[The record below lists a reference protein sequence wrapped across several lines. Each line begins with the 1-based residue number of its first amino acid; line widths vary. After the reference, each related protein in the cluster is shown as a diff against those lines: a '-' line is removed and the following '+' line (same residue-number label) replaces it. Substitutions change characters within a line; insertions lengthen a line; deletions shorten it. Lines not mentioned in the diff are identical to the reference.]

1 MSVDIKISSTTKA
14 EIALKAIEGAEPEK
28 LSKEFDISVNKINS
42 WTAELRKSACQ
53 VFNGQNSDLP
63 SFPIANMQNRYV
75 ELLNSILQATPQG
88 VVVFDYKGKI
98 IAYNNRFAD
107 MLNVPDNIM
116 KTGSLDKILPIL
128 KENVD
133 DRANFNRRIKAFLQ
147 NLDETSEETFKMNNG
162 RILHQVTIPQ
172 MFDDKMVGSVTSVYD
187 ITEREQAR
195 QKLKKS
201 NQLLD
206 SITTNV
212 HEAILRSTPDDGLVY
227 VNEAFVEMFGYDSKE
242 EVLKNPPQSYY
253 KDPQKRIVL
262 LDKLFENKE
271 FKNEEVCFLRK
282 DGSIF
287 WGLESEKLVTDGE
300 QIYIDAVINDI
311 TERKNAEEEL
321 RLSEEKYRTI
331 LDNIEDGYFE
341 TDLNGDFTFV
351 NNSLCEIMGYPEEE
365 LIGMNNRDYMS
376 KYNAE
381 KVFKAF
387 NRVYRTGKPEKGYNW
402 EIYDRHNEKCYVE
415 ASVTLIRDAEE
426 VAVGFRGIVRDITK
440 RKKQEEQ
447 IRSSL
452 KEKEALLSEIHHR
465 VKNNLAVISGLLY
478 LQSDKTEDPSARQLL
493 EQSQSRINSMALIHE
508 MLYDNQYF
516 SSVDPGEYI
525 RQLVDHIST
534 NMQQKGENIEVQI
547 ETGDIELDMNTAVPC
562 ALIINELMTNA
573 FKYAFKNNALG
584 KILVRFMPEGVDHYL
599 LEITDNGVG
608 LPEGFEIKKQSE
620 QSLGLFLVNTL
631 VKQIGGTME
640 VISDNGTCFKIRFPD
655 TQD

>member
-1 MSVDIKISSTTKA
+1 MAADTKISSTTKA
-14 EIALKAIEGAEPEK
+14 EIALKVIAGAEPGQ
-28 LSKEFDISVNKINS
+28 LSKELDIPVNNINS
-42 WTAELRKSACQ
+42 WVAKLRNSATQ
-53 VFNGQNSDLP
+53 VFEEDSELL
-63 SFPIANMQNRYV
+63 SFSISNLQNRYV

-88 VVVFDYKGKI
+88 VVVFDYKGNI
-98 IAYNNRFAD
+98 LAYNKRFAD
-107 MLNVPDNIM
+107 MLNVPDKVM

-128 KENVD
+128 KENVA
-133 DRANFNRRIKAFLQ
+133 DRTTFDGRIEAFLQ
-147 NLDETSEETFKMNNG
+147 NLDETNEETFRMKDG

-172 MFDDKMVGSVTSVYD
+172 VFDGKMIGSVTSVTD

-195 QKLKKS
+195 QKLKES

-206 SITTNV
+206 SVTTNV
-212 HEAILRSTPDDGLVY
+212 HEAILRSTPDDGLIY
-227 VNEAFVEMFGYDSKE
+227 VNEAFVKMFGYDSKE
-242 EVLKNPPQSYY
+242 EVLKNPPQNYY
-253 KDPQKRIVL
+253 SNPQRRLEL
-262 LDKLFENKE
+262 LNKLIEGKE

-282 DGSIF
+282 DGSTF
-287 WGLESEKLVTDGE
+287 WGLESEKLIRDGDK
-300 QIYIDAVINDI
+300 IYIDAVINDI
-311 TERKNAEEEL
+311 TERKQAEEEL

-341 TDLNGDFTFV
+341 TDLEGNFTLV
-351 NNSLCEIMGYPEEE
+351 NDSLTEILGYPEEE
-365 LIGMNNRDYMS
+365 LIGMNNRDYMN
-376 KYNAE
+376 KHNAE

-402 EIYDRHNEKCYVE
+402 EIRTKHNEKRYVE
-415 ASVTLIRDAEE
+415 ASVTLVCDADNNPM
-426 VAVGFRGIVRDITK
+426 GFRGIVRDITK

-478 LQSDKTEDPSARQLL
+478 LQSDKTQDPAARQLL

-534 NMQQKGENIEVQI
+534 NMQQQEKNIVVQI
-547 ETGDIELDMNTAVPC
+547 ETGDIELDMNTAIPC

-573 FKYAFKNNALG
+573 FKYAFEKGKPG
-584 KILVRFMPEGVDHYL
+584 KILVRFLPEGDNYL
-599 LEITDNGVG
+599 LEISDNGVG
-608 LPEGFEIKKQSE
+608 LPEDFEFKKQSE
-620 QSLGLFLVNTL
+620 ESLGLFLVNTL
-631 VKQIGGTME
+631 VKQLGGTM
-640 VISDNGTCFKIRFPD
+640 VVASKNGTCFKITFPYPAS
-655 TQD
+655 